1 MLGSISEA
9 QVKRLDQRTYCNN
22 ARLRRHAA
30 PVLSAVGGAVI
41 VEPDE
46 DQHRFCFIE
55 KNRLDDFARIAART
69 PGDQRQLIATLFG
82 VDQFSEFVRG
92 FNPTLDQDLTLTGPQ
107 AWQLAQRRIQLANS
121 EQTIAEYPEKIARV
135 EVQEQALATRMTP
148 GQTYQVC
155 IDWLLGTPAQ
165 VGRLLHVQTQLDAIP
180 PAVHDVTPSRLQ
192 GLLADSRRDQDL
204 WIAASA
210 RLASRA
216 GEVSYTKLYEAV
228 LALADGAAAC
238 PACGTA
244 LAAVAQDPFVK
255 ARAGLEE
262 LAQLGVLQ
270 QEEKAL
276 RAQLNEAVRALADEM
291 RRGVAIAA
299 IVCPLEVQ
307 GAGLPPLP
315 PTAAGNWLAAW
326 LDGDQRAWNAL
337 LRIAGIIERVDAQA
351 REVLAQRGALT
362 QERDRLNQ
370 YHLEVERLRT
380 LRTAADQELA
390 VARQTVAQFDEANR
404 ELIGAVAAEVAIV
417 EHHQR
422 IKAAYD
428 AFLAGTRNST
438 TAHTR
443 N

>member
-1 MLGSISEA
+1 
-9 QVKRLDQRTYCNN
+9 
-22 ARLRRHAA
+22 
-30 PVLSAVGGAVI
+30 VI

-55 KNRLDDFARIAART
+55 KNRLDDFTRIAART

-276 RAQLNEAVRALADEM
+276 RAQLNEAVRALADGM

-299 IVCPLEVQ
+299 LLRPLEVN
-307 GAGLPPLP
+307 GAGLPPRPPATRPFTGYPSAYWSPVFHRHPLALSTPATRSSLP
-315 PTAAGNWLAAW
+315 GDQCNNPRHAAAIHTPPRGSGRSSARNQSPTAPVLP
-326 LDGDQRAWNAL
+326 RAS
-337 LRIAGIIERVDAQA
+337 
-351 REVLAQRGALT
+351 
-362 QERDRLNQ
+362 
-370 YHLEVERLRT
+370 
-380 LRTAADQELA
+380 
-390 VARQTVAQFDEANR
+390 ANSMPPSP
-404 ELIGAVAAEVAIV
+404 LM
-417 EHHQR
+417 
-422 IKAAYD
+422 
-428 AFLAGTRNST
+428 
-438 TAHTR
+438 
-443 N
+443 